1 MSMQRHRQ
9 SAARNLL
16 LTTAALCALVSLLPL
31 ADRLVAHYQVG
42 QMLEGAAPTERARP
56 TERCAAP
63 QSNPRA
69 LPFARRLRPL
79 WADIG
84 GCGAGG
90 GSASST
96 SGGIRWIG
104 RSVTGGLLDMQ
115 CMSSATQ
122 SHGNTFTTFNTR
134 LATGALFQK
143 WVFALNLPLLYKTGE
158 VDVFGTAKRAH
169 IVGFGDMSFEITRKL
184 GITNT
189 SLLTLIAS
197 APLGSSDAVRQG
209 VVLPQ
214 RLQMGSGVLSLS
226 GVFQRTM
233 DRDWGLIV
241 LGANATYGGWE
252 NSIGDFR
259 GSSGGAFG
267 YVGYIWGPFVPA
279 AGLALTGQFQ
289 HGRERGRELD
299 DPLFIASPQL
309 SVEWASDYVAL
320 LLASTVSISYK
331 GLESV
336 NVTLGLTASLF

>member
-1 MSMQRHRQ
+1 MRRRRNDPRWGHR
-9 SAARNLL
+9 ALVG
-16 LTTAALCALVSLLPL
+16 LTLLCALLSLTPL
-31 ADRLVAHYQVG
+31 ADRIVARWQVQELLDQARAPHY
-42 QMLEGAAPTERARP
+42 AASRGVPRPARP
-56 TERCAAP
+56 LAIATRSEM
-63 QSNPRA
+63 
-69 LPFARRLRPL
+69 L
-79 WADIG
+79 WGDIG

-104 RSVTGGLLDMQ
+104 RSVTGGLIDLQ

-134 LATGALFQK
+134 IATGALFQK
-143 WVFALNLPLLYKTGE
+143 WVFALNLPLLYKTGD
-158 VDVFGTAKRAH
+158 VDVFGDAQRAH

-189 SLLTLIAS
+189 SMLTLIVG

-214 RLQMGSGVLSLS
+214 PLQMGSGVLNLS

-241 LGANATYGGWE
+241 LGANATYSGWE
-252 NSIGDFR
+252 NDIGDFR
-259 GSSGGAFG
+259 GSGAGAFG
-267 YVGYIWGPFVPA
+267 YAGYIWGPFVPS

-289 HGRERGRELD
+289 HGRERGRTLD

-320 LLASTVSISYK
+320 LLASTVSVSYK
-331 GLESV
+331 GFESV
-336 NVTLGLTASLF
+336 NVTLGMTASLF